1 MTNLSF
7 EFQGKKDLL
16 DDVPMPRDL
25 HSKIMKRVFVAS
37 YGKYLFAATTIL
49 FVNFMV
55 LSVELYRRIK
65 EVHVEEMV
73 QTLSQNLSF
82 SPSYVS
88 HAALT
93 LYNALPVQSIV
104 ATTVTASLCAYM
116 TLVIIRF
123 NRNPRS
129 MGFIGNLVR

>member
-37 YGKYLFAATTIL
+37 YGKYLFAATAIL

-65 EVHVEEMV
+65 EVHVEEMI
-73 QTLSQNLSF
+73 QALSQNLAF

-88 HAALT
+88 HAAQT
-93 LYNALPVQSIV
+93 LYAALPVQSIV
-104 ATTVTASLCAYM
+104 ATLVTASLCAYM
-116 TLVIIRF
+116 TLVIIKF
-123 NRNPRS
+123 NKNPRS
-129 MGFIGNLVR
+129 MGLIGNLVR